1 MAIGQASN
9 IDRIKAALP
18 AVLIHALIGYALI
31 TGLKPGFSESVSE
44 NLKMFDVTPETLPPP
59 PERPPLPPTEKSK
72 RPEGAASPPNLKS
85 KATQI
90 VAPQPEIRLPVPP
103 PVVSAPAP
111 STGAEASSGA
121 AEIAGPGTGSGGVG
135 TGTGSGGSG
144 FGPGGGGYG
153 NGNGRG
159 MTPPRQIRG
168 RLYTSDIP
176 VEVQESGTGGTVHV
190 RYVVEADGRASNCTV
205 TQSSGNA
212 LLDRTTC
219 RLIEQRFRFV
229 PTKDPAGR
237 SIRSNI
243 VENHTWH
250 IENIFEEQA
259 QQRRPR
265 RW

>member
-9 IDRIKAALP
+9 IDRFKAALP
-18 AVLIHALIGYALI
+18 AVIIHALIGYALI
-31 TGLKPGFSESVSE
+31 TGLKPGFSEAVSE
-44 NLKMFDVTPETLPPP
+44 NIKIFDVRLETPPPP
-59 PERPPLPPTEKSK
+59 PEQPPPTPTEKSQQ
-72 RPEGAASPPNLKS
+72 PEGAASPPNLES

-90 VAPQPEIRLPVPP
+90 VTPEPEIRLPVPP

-121 AEIAGPGTGSGGVG
+121 AEVPGPGTGSGGIG

-144 FGPGGGGYG
+144 FGPGGGGFG

-168 RLYTSDIP
+168 RLYTSDYP
-176 VEVQESGTGGTVHV
+176 VELQETGVSGTVHV
-190 RYVVEADGRASNCTV
+190 RYIVEVNGRVTNCTV

-219 RLIEQRFRFV
+219 RLIEERFRYT
-229 PTKDPAGR
+229 PTKDTSGR
-237 SIRSNI
+237 PIRSNI
-243 VENHTWH
+243 VENHSWH
-250 IENIFEEQA
+250 IEDIIEEQ
-259 QQRRPR
+259 QQRRRR